1 MTEHSADSGAAS
13 SLRRSRG
20 RLASFAV
27 SAVVALMACAMATP
41 ALAREH
47 WGSFKYNGCQTSGH
61 THFKIYSSV
70 LWGIPWG
77 KSWEVACAHMPAKV
91 HGVHFSHPTA
101 CQKASIVDAVSVTGA
116 VLSAG
121 GLVYPP
127 AKVAG
132 AIVGASS
139 FILKATGAGAL
150 NMWGVFYI
158 QAPHC

>member
-1 MTEHSADSGAAS
+1 MKDISTIAAS
-13 SLRRSRG
+13 SPRVRLRS
-20 RLASFAV
+20 RLASWAI
-27 SAVVALMACAMATP
+27 SAVIAVMACAIAAP
-41 ALAREH
+41 ALAAEH
-47 WGSFKYNGCQTSGH
+47 WGSFKYDGCKTSGS

-70 LWGIPWG
+70 LWGIPFG
-77 KSWEVACAHMPAKV
+77 KSWEVACAKMPARV
-91 HGVHFSHPTA
+91 HGVYFSHPTA
-101 CQKASIVDAVSVTGA
+101 CQKASVVDAVSVTGA

-132 AIVGASS
+132 AIVGGSA